1 MGKAQF
7 DIVTL
12 KPRWSVRD
20 LFVDRSESDYK
31 DSIIAQLNREYLSQ
45 GWTLADEIKW
55 DPKYRYAVV
64 KLGPPQTAEALT

>member
-1 MGKAQF
+1 MGEAQYN
-7 DIVTL
+7 IVTL

-20 LFVDRSESDYK
+20 LFVDRSDLESRE
-31 DSIIAQLNREYLSQ
+31 SILAQLNNQYLSQ

-64 KLGPPQTAEALT
+64 KLGLPDTA

>member
-20 LFVDRSESDYK
+20 LFSEKTEAESRE
-31 DSIIAQLNREYLSQ
+31 SILAQLNSRYLSH
-45 GWTLADEIKW
+45 GWTVVDDIKW
-55 DPKYRYAVV
+55 DSKYRFAVV
-64 KLGPPQTAEALT
+64 KLGPPQSS